1 MNKKQIVQAIEAIQ
15 WDYEEA
21 LVPESIHYIQKDDVV
36 MIKNE
41 NSTSIYANKVIRFDK
56 SYDEIDEV
64 FAFFEGCPFSW
75 WVRVDSQSSELEAE
89 LAKRGMCHLDTYI
102 GLAKELHKKEKEVDS
117 KYIYQEVTTEK
128 GALLHA
134 QVASEIWGYDKK
146 AEQAAFSERMN
157 YVKLPNRRGGYM
169 VVLDELPI
177 AYSNYRYSH
186 DYSVLYLNGSGVIE
200 SYRGKGVY
208 REMVARRLN
217 EAIRKGCHLVVTQAK
232 QGTSEPILKKVGFI
246 EYATYKQFV
255 TNHKG

>member
-41 NSTSIYANKVIRFDK
+41 KSTSIYANKVVRFDK
-56 SYDEIDEV
+56 SYEEIDEV

-75 WVRVDSQSSELEAE
+75 WVRVGSQSSELEAE
-89 LAKRGMCHLDTYI
+89 LANRGMRHFDTYI
-102 GLAKELHKKEKEVDS
+102 GLAKELYKNEEEVDS
-117 KYIYQEVTTEK
+117 KYVYREVTTEK
-128 GALLHA
+128 DALLHA
-134 QVASEIWGYDKK
+134 QVASQIWNYDKNTQ
-146 AEQAAFSERMN
+146 QAAFSERRK
-157 YVKLPNRRGGYM
+157 YVKLSNRRGGYM
-169 VVLDELPI
+169 IVLDELPI

-186 DYSVLYLNGSGVIE
+186 DYTVLYLNGAGVIE
-200 SYRGKGVY
+200 PYRGKGVY

-217 EAIRKGCHLVVTQAK
+217 EAIRIGCQLVVTQAK
-232 QGTSEPILKKVGFI
+232 RGTSEPILKKAGFI

-255 TNHKG
+255 TNH